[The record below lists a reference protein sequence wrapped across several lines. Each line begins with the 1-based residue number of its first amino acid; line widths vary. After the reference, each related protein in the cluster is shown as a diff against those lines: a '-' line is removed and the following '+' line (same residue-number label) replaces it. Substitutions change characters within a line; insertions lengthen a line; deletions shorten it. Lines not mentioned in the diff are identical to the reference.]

1 MLQKEF
7 HPPDVFSE
15 LRSDGVTESRFD
27 FFSNFWQNTNTMQKI
42 EKWRIRELEM
52 VLNLLSELLRKG
64 NSSDWANVF
73 AHFQHEAQKIYLK
86 KEYKLDELKRL
97 MANIQSCYSGVRSFN
112 NLLLYHDNAE
122 ESTRINQDFIKV
134 RARLFKIIS
143 EMDKQSTEYIN

>member
-1 MLQKEF
+1 LIF
-7 HPPDVFSE
+7 FNFS
-15 LRSDGVTESRFD
+15 GKIK
-27 FFSNFWQNTNTMQKI
+27 NTMQKI
-42 EKWRIRELEM
+42 EKWRIRELEL
-52 VLNLLSELLRKG
+52 VLNMLSDLLRKG

-86 KEYKLDELKRL
+86 KDYKMDELKRL
-97 MANIQSCYSGVRSFN
+97 MSNIQSCYSGVRSFN

-143 EMDKQSTEYIN
+143 EMEKQSTEYIN